1 MNRSLKIVLTAATV
15 LAAPIAQASAATTKA
30 VYPSVSS
37 ISPKR
42 VAIGG
47 TMTVKG
53 KGFRAG
59 KNRNTVVFQ
68 RTGKPAIFVRA
79 SDATTTKLVVKIPT
93 KLTDFLATKAGA
105 PKATTFRLRIL
116 SARFSKSFTPASL
129 SPVITP
135 KTAASGTGGGST
147 GTGAGSTTAPGAV
160 APVGPTCQQVAAGDP
175 DGDKDA
181 DGITNAREA
190 QIGTDPCNAD
200 SDGDGMVD
208 GYEYQSALDLNSIA
222 LPYPGK
228 RPWPN
233 ALDPSDGGYDFDGD
247 GLSLSQEYSLWR
259 YAGAIFPRRPV
270 QRRHAEQ
277 RRPPVR
283 HQLARRSRST
293 ATATASS
300 PTTSATPTATGCPT
314 WSSTTS
320 QGTRDW
326 WSKMYS
332 RRARLLDLHVQ
343 RAERDRSRLRRRRRQ
358 RRRRRPG
365 PRRLRRTSR
374 RCSRPAGRPASG
386 CSPYNPC
393 LPNPWSR
400 TCSRYVPFSGAW
412 APFDGSQQPGDMIP
426 FHVSPTPGTTTANTW
441 NGLGGPQN

>member
-147 GTGAGSTTAPGAV
+147 GSGAGSTTAPGAV

-259 YAGAIFPRRPV
+259 YAGATFPVAQYSDGTQNSGGRLYVTNASQVPLDRDGNGILTDD
-270 QRRHAEQ
+270 QRDADGDGLSNIVEFNM
-277 RRPPVR
+277 
-283 HQLARRSRST
+283 
-293 ATATASS
+293 
-300 PTTSATPTATGCPT
+300 
-314 WSSTTS
+314 

-326 WSKMYS
+326 WSKMYGNEPAYS
-332 RRARLLDLHVQ
+332 ISTFSEPSATDPDSDGDGVNDGADDQDHDGFTNFQEMQQTRGQTDIRVQ
-343 RAERDRSRLRRRRRQ
+343 
-358 RRRRRPG
+358 
-365 PRRLRRTSR
+365 
-374 RCSRPAGRPASG
+374 
-386 CSPYNPC
+386 PYNPC